1 MTIHDFG
8 TRVKEVREQLL
19 NLNQSE
25 FAENFGINQSMMS
38 RLESG
43 AGGNISLVFGIVAY
57 LHNKGLPAHLLFRES
72 FSIEE
77 FKEVAL
83 AQSNSQKAK
92 EVIEK
97 LQSSLQDSIKDVIR
111 LENIIIK

>member
-8 TRVKEVREQLL
+8 SRVKEVREQVL
-19 NLNQSE
+19 NLKQSE

-43 AGGNISLVFGIVAY
+43 AGGNISLVFEIVSY
-57 LHNKGLPAHLLFRES
+57 LQKIGLPAHLLFREN

-77 FKEVAL
+77 FKEIAL
-83 AQSNSQKAK
+83 AQPNKDVK
-92 EVIEK
+92 DVIEK
-97 LQSSLQDSIKDVIR
+97 LQSSLQSSMKEVIR
-111 LENIIIK
+111 LENIILK